1 MLRGPNFPARPVML
15 TSLKTAYGVVR
26 SLRIYYGDRQHR
38 TAMDAMYARFVKP
51 GDLVFDIGSHVGDR
65 IGSFRRLG
73 ASVVALEPQAP
84 LIRVLRWIYGRD
96 RNVTL
101 VHAAAARSSGT
112 VELNL
117 NPSNPTIATASR
129 EFIDAAKGAQN
140 WDNERWTGAVDL
152 AGISLDELIARYGKP
167 AFIKIDVEG
176 FEAEALAGLST
187 PVKALSFEFTT
198 IQRDVAHECLNL
210 CAALGYTQ
218 FNAALGESQT
228 MVHPG
233 WQSADAISQWITGLP
248 HSANSGD
255 VYAVLP

>member
-1 MLRGPNFPARPVML
+1 MLARF
-15 TSLKTAYGVVR
+15 KTVYGVLR
-26 SLRIYYGDRQHR
+26 SLRIYYGDRQHSR
-38 TAMDAMYARFVKP
+38 AMDAMYARFVKP

-73 ASVVALEPQAP
+73 ARVVALEPQAP

-96 RNVTL
+96 RDVTL

-112 VELNL
+112 VQLNL

-129 EFIDAAKGAQN
+129 DFIDAAKGAQN
-140 WDNERWTGAVDL
+140 WDNERWTGAVDVT
-152 AGISLDELIARYGKP
+152 GISLDELISRYGKP

-176 FEAEALAGLST
+176 FEAEALAGLSS

-198 IQRDVAHECLNL
+198 IQRDVAQECLSL

-228 MVHPG
+228 MVHEG
-233 WQSADAISQWITGLP
+233 WQSAEFIGRWLSELP
-248 HSANSGD
+248 HEANSGD
-255 VYAVLP
+255 IYAALP